1 MQLKDVKTPCY
12 VIDEGALIHNL
23 EILKRV
29 ERESGARIL
38 LAQKCFSGF
47 DEYPLIAKYISGT
60 TGSGLYEARL
70 GYEEMARPFRKQ
82 NHVYAPAYKSEDIP
96 ELARICDHMVFN
108 SAAQLEKHYNAVK
121 RKTSIGV
128 RINPQYRT
136 QKDHPM
142 YDPCA
147 PGSRLGMK
155 KEDLTPD
162 VLAKIDGIHFHTM
175 CEQRFDDLARTVRV
189 VERDFGDILMRVK
202 WLNMGGGQHITS
214 EGYDVDG
221 LIALIKHLRETYNI
235 EVYLEPGEAVTIDAG
250 ILVSEVLDVVENRL
264 RILIMDASAACHMPD
279 VLEVPYTPTISENYA
294 APAAE
299 QDIIYAGE
307 AAEKKITY
315 RLAGNTCLA
324 GDVIGDYSFDTEK
337 KPGDRLYFHD
347 MAIYSMV
354 KNNTFNGIPLPSIY
368 AMDEKGD
375 CRLLKEFGY
384 EDFKTRL
391 GSDKSQ
397 NA

>member
-1 MQLKDVKTPCY
+1 MRLSEVKTPCY

-47 DEYPLIAKYISGT
+47 DEYPLIAKYISGA

-70 GYEEMARPFRKQ
+70 GYEEMARPFGKQ

-96 ELARICDHMVFN
+96 ELARICDHMIFN
-108 SAAQLEKHYNAVK
+108 SAAQLEKHYDAVK

-250 ILVSEVLDVVENRL
+250 KVTVTLK
-264 RILIMDASAACHMPD
+264 
-279 VLEVPYTPTISENYA
+279 
-294 APAAE
+294 
-299 QDIIYAGE
+299 GE
-307 AAEKKITY
+307 AKAGAYTLLTVPSGA
-315 RLAGNTCLA
+315 LAGKTFALTLVNETGKGTPAKLVA
-324 GDVIGDYSFDTEK
+324 SDTT
-337 KPGDRLYFHD
+337 L
-347 MAIYSMV
+347 
-354 KNNTFNGIPLPSIY
+354 SI
-368 AMDEKGD
+368 EI
-375 CRLLKEFGY
+375 L
-384 EDFKTRL
+384 
-391 GSDKSQ
+391 SQ
-397 NA
+397 GTVLHVR